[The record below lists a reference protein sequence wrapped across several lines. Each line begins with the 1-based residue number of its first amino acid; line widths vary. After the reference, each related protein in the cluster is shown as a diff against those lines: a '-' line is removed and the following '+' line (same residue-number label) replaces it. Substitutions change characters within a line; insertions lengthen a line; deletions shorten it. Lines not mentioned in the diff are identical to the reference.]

1 MMTTRQRYKMG
12 YLGYLRET
20 ASDLLD
26 KKVLADM
33 VYGLLCL
40 MLIIS
45 MPISIPVVAVMRM
58 VVTKRNMRKQYGHNE
73 LMGD

>member
-1 MMTTRQRYKMG
+1 MITTQQRYKMG

-20 ASDLLD
+20 ISDLLD

-45 MPISIPVVAVMRM
+45 IPISIPTVAAIRM
-58 VVTKRNMRKQYGHNE
+58 VVTKRNMRKQYSQNE

>member
-1 MMTTRQRYKMG
+1 MG

>member
-1 MMTTRQRYKMG
+1 MITTKQRYKMG

-20 ASDLLD
+20 ISDLLD

-45 MPISIPVVAVMRM
+45 MPISIPIVAAIRM
-58 VVTKRNMRKQYGHNE
+58 GVTKRNLRKQYSHSE